1 LRVRIAEAEWRG
13 RTWRTDCYPT
23 PGASMPVKG
32 TNGQWIANGPGQYGG
47 NPSRWPWKGYQD
59 LMPRESFRR

>member
-1 LRVRIAEAEWRG
+1 
-13 RTWRTDCYPT
+13 
-23 PGASMPVKG
+23 MPVKG